1 MTDGGQIKNEKR
13 YRLINRA
20 RGLIMEAE
28 MSYFEGRISML
39 CNDEEMNRLM
49 DRLSHGLIFI
59 NKDEV
64 IERINSCAEDITG
77 AVTACDYSHDAGKIE
92 EGDIVVIADSG
103 LGMDDGGLQA
113 FELSNIGIY
122 DENIAPGDM
131 LAAVGVYHKDSLPTY
146 KYVREHLCLEPFGFE
161 TDDFGVPVAVRI
173 DTKQRET
180 VITVEDMRFVLPYF
194 YAVGHMVVLDGRT
207 KKLKFYEAKGYSIRK
222 ESIGELLRGGSF
234 YEKKAGKTRLRM
246 IGQKMTDVFEAPEL
260 LEAVC
265 SVLSNERSA
274 IEHELFD
281 INHRL
286 MEVSVF
292 PPFSEKPECT
302 ADKHPS
308 GVWLVISEAA
318 GLKSLLEKRDK
329 LLLDIEAHFK
339 KREKALRTVP
349 EGLFTEL
356 EGCSGYM
363 GEIKYLAYKAAKQ
376 KFNVMLTGE
385 SGTGKS
391 LLARQIHEA
400 GSFGGPYV
408 EVNCAAI
415 APSLFESEL
424 FGYVGGAF
432 TGALSSGREGYF
444 EAADGGTIFLDE
456 IGELPL
462 EIQVKLL
469 YVLQNKTI
477 YRVGSSRPTKV
488 NVRVITATNKDLGQA
503 IKEGSF
509 RQDLYYRLNV
519 FPIHLTPLRERK
531 EDLQLMIHRILEQ
544 TCAAF
549 KIGTKRLSAE
559 AQQKLMVYHWPGN
572 VRELEN
578 VLQRA
583 VSLCDSDII
592 FAEHIDTGAED
603 GREVLKVGEPLS
615 EALKDTVKDRVKDT
629 AKAAVLSGTLKE
641 RLEAAE
647 ADILKTTLEESGWNK
662 EAVMKKLKVSKTVLY
677 EKIRKY
683 HLSENGK

>member
-1 MTDGGQIKNEKR
+1 
-13 YRLINRA
+13 
-20 RGLIMEAE
+20 
-28 MSYFEGRISML
+28 ML

-49 DRLSHGLIFI
+49 DRLSYGLIFI

-64 IERINSCAEDITG
+64 IERINRCAEDITG

-131 LAAVGVYHKDSLPTY
+131 LAAAGVYHKDSLPTY
-146 KYVREHLCLEPFGFE
+146 KYVREHLCLEPFGFK
-161 TDDFGVPVAVRI
+161 TDDFGVHVAVRI
-173 DTKQRET
+173 DTKHRET
-180 VITVEDMRFVLPYF
+180 VIAVEDMRFVLPYF

-207 KKLKFYEAKGYSIRK
+207 KKLKFYEVKGYSIRK

-234 YEKKAGKTRLRM
+234 YEKKAGQTRLRM
-246 IGQKMTDVFEAPEL
+246 IGQKMTDVFDAPEL

-292 PPFSEKPECT
+292 PSFSEKPECT

-329 LLLDIEAHFK
+329 LLLDIESHFK

-503 IKEGSF
+503 VKEGSF

-531 EDLQLMIHRILEQ
+531 EDLQLMIYRILEQ

-549 KIGTKRLSAE
+549 KTGTKRLSAE
-559 AQQKLMVYHWPGN
+559 AQQKLMAYHWPGN

-583 VSLCDSDII
+583 VALCDSDII
-592 FAEHIDTGAED
+592 FAEHIDTA
-603 GREVLKVGEPLS
+603 
-615 EALKDTVKDRVKDT
+615 KDT
-629 AKAAVLSGTLKE
+629 AKAAAVLSGTLKE

>member
-1 MTDGGQIKNEKR
+1 
-13 YRLINRA
+13 
-20 RGLIMEAE
+20 
-28 MSYFEGRISML
+28 ML

-146 KYVREHLCLEPFGFE
+146 KYVREHLCLESFGFE
-161 TDDFGVPVAVRI
+161 TDDFGVHMAVRI
-173 DTKQRET
+173 DTKHRET
-180 VITVEDMRFVLPYF
+180 VIAVEDMRFVLPYF

-469 YVLQNKTI
+469 YVIQNKTI

-488 NVRVITATNKDLGQA
+488 NVRVITATNKDLVQA

-519 FPIHLTPLRERK
+519 FPIHLMPLRERK

-549 KIGTKRLSAE
+549 KTGRKRLSAE
-559 AQQKLMVYHWPGN
+559 AQQKLMAYHWPGN

-583 VSLCDSDII
+583 VALCDSDII
-592 FAEHIDTGAED
+592 FAEHIDTGAEYE
-603 GREVLKVGEPLS
+603 RQVLKDGEPLS
-615 EALKDTVKDRVKDT
+615 DALKDTVKDRAKDM
-629 AKAAVLSGTLKE
+629 AKAAAVLSGTLKE

-677 EKIRKY
+677 EKIRKH

>member
-180 VITVEDMRFVLPYF
+180 VIAVEDMRFVLPYF

-559 AQQKLMVYHWPGN
+559 AQQKLMAYHWPGN

>member
-1 MTDGGQIKNEKR
+1 
-13 YRLINRA
+13 
-20 RGLIMEAE
+20 
-28 MSYFEGRISML
+28 ML

-180 VITVEDMRFVLPYF
+180 VIAVEDMRFVLPYF

-559 AQQKLMVYHWPGN
+559 AQQKLMAYHWPGN

>member
-1 MTDGGQIKNEKR
+1 
-13 YRLINRA
+13 
-20 RGLIMEAE
+20 
-28 MSYFEGRISML
+28 ML

-161 TDDFGVPVAVRI
+161 TDDFGVHMAVRI
-173 DTKQRET
+173 DTKHRET
-180 VITVEDMRFVLPYF
+180 VIAVEDMRFVLPYF

-292 PPFSEKPECT
+292 PSFSEKPEYAANT
-302 ADKHPS
+302 HPS

-549 KIGTKRLSAE
+549 KTGTKRLSAE
-559 AQQKLMVYHWPGN
+559 AQQKLMAYHWPGN

-592 FAEHIDTGAED
+592 FAEHIDT
-603 GREVLKVGEPLS
+603 
-615 EALKDTVKDRVKDT
+615 
-629 AKAAVLSGTLKE
+629 AKAAADLSGTLKE

>member
-180 VITVEDMRFVLPYF
+180 VIAVEDMRFVLPYF

-292 PPFSEKPECT
+292 PSFSEKPECT

-559 AQQKLMVYHWPGN
+559 AQQKLMAYHWPGN